1 MIKARGSITL
11 ARVNDGAKGE
21 TGATGQNGVSVADVT
36 NFYKVSTSATGVTA
50 PQSSGGRN
58 LITGTSDEWKLVYK
72 PAANVANST
81 VNYKTIKFD
90 DPKVGD
96 TYTLTCDIKLENF
109 APGSGGTF
117 RILTQGSVN
126 DVWSG
131 GNYTTNI
138 FAFNFFSSTSNG
150 TFHCTKTVK
159 IASTVGKKYNFG
171 FRCDYSDGNGSVY
184 IKNFKLEKGSTATP
198 WTPAPEDSGW
208 STTVPTLTA
217 TNKYLWNYEHIT
229 GSDDSTIAITDPRV
243 IGVYGDKGNTGAT
256 GATGNGISSIT
267 EYYQVS
273 TSNSTAPTSW
283 VTTVP
288 KLTATN
294 KYLWNYEKITYT
306 NGTSKDSNKR
316 VIGVYGDKGA
326 TGNTG
331 ATGPQG
337 PKGDTGATGAT
348 GPQGPAGKDAILIQ
362 SSAPSSPK
370 VGQLWQTASGEPIK
384 RWDGS
389 KWVLHYISVENLNVQ
404 KLSAIA
410 ADLGTVT
417 AGVIKNKS
425 GSVSFDVDAGVLKSW
440 DNDTLQCAELSSGTV
455 GVSAKDPLDNYVHTY
470 LKHYG
475 LFIHE
480 LNKVY
485 GYSIEMSELGDD
497 LIASKL
503 INGGQG
509 RENVS
514 LFNNLKRTPVAGTR
528 VVILSKGK
536 NYVTLMTASEVASIL
551 GIENGTSDYVSIS
564 ASNGDAKAFDARC
577 YGAEYWSSDSSWYV
591 YFNTVATT
599 TQSVRINY
607 ILAPII

>member
-1 MIKARGSITL
+1 MAVKATNQMTVIDLTDGYSVILTNESHTFIGGTNAVSGTQSTTTQIMALCGAEQVPCSVGQITTPNGLSAVSDGKSPSPTITITATSALTSGGSFDIPIVIGDITIVKKFSY
-11 ARVNDGAKGE
+11 AIAFTGAK
-21 TGATGQNGVSVADVT
+21 
-36 NFYKVSTSATGVTA
+36 
-50 PQSSGGRN
+50 
-58 LITGTSDEWKLVYK
+58 
-72 PAANVANST
+72 
-81 VNYKTIKFD
+81 
-90 DPKVGD
+90 
-96 TYTLTCDIKLENF
+96 
-109 APGSGGTF
+109 
-117 RILTQGSVN
+117 
-126 DVWSG
+126 
-131 GNYTTNI
+131 
-138 FAFNFFSSTSNG
+138 
-150 TFHCTKTVK
+150 
-159 IASTVGKKYNFG
+159 
-171 FRCDYSDGNGSVY
+171 
-184 IKNFKLEKGSTATP
+184 
-198 WTPAPEDSGW
+198 
-208 STTVPTLTA
+208 
-217 TNKYLWNYEHIT
+217 
-229 GSDDSTIAITDPRV
+229 
-243 IGVYGDKGNTGAT
+243 GDKGNTGT
-256 GATGNGISSIT
+256 SIT
-267 EYYQVS
+267 IKSRTVDYQAS
-273 TSNSTAPTSW
+273 SSG
-283 VTTVP
+283 TTVP
-288 KLTATN
+288 TGTWSTSIPSVSQGQ
-294 KYLWNYEKITYT
+294 YLWTRTTVSYSDGGSTVSYSVARQGSNGA
-306 NGTSKDSNKR
+306 NGTSPTVKGTTVQYQQSTSGTTPPTGTWTTTPPAAVAGQYMWTKTTVTYSDGKTAVSYAVTRNGSNGAK
-316 VIGVYGDKGA
+316 GDKGDK
-326 TGNTG
+326 GNTG

-337 PKGDTGATGAT
+337 PT
-348 GPQGPAGKDAILIQ
+348 GPAGKDAILIQ

-417 AGVIKNKS
+417 AGAIKNKS

-440 DNDTLQCAELSSGTV
+440 DNDTLQCVELSSGTV

>member
-11 ARVNDGAKGE
+11 ARVNDGAKGD
-21 TGATGQNGVSVADVT
+21 TGAAGADGVSVADVT
-36 NFYKVSTSATGVTA
+36 NFYKVSTASTGVTA

-217 TNKYLWNYEHIT
+217 MNKYLWNYEHIT
-229 GSDDSTIAITDPRV
+229 GSDDSTIAITEPRV

-256 GATGNGISSIT
+256 G
-267 EYYQVS
+267 
-273 TSNSTAPTSW
+273 
-283 VTTVP
+283 
-288 KLTATN
+288 
-294 KYLWNYEKITYT
+294 
-306 NGTSKDSNKR
+306 
-316 VIGVYGDKGA
+316 
-326 TGNTG
+326 
-331 ATGPQG
+331 PQG
-337 PKGDTGATGAT
+337 PT
-348 GPQGPAGKDAILIQ
+348 GPAGKDAILIQ

-389 KWVLHYISVENLNVQ
+389 KWVLYYVSVENLDVDT
-404 KLSAIA
+404 LSAITA
-410 ADLGTVT
+410 NLGTVT
-417 AGVIKNKS
+417 AGVLKS
-425 GSVSFDVDAGVLKSW
+425 KDDVTKFDVANGVLESFD
-440 DNDTLQCAELSSGTV
+440 NETLQTLRLSAGGIKYIGKDASTNQMVSYLTFRGLVVRNINNRYGCSITLDESFDDFTV
-455 GVSAKDPLDNYVHTY
+455 T
-470 LKHYG
+470 
-475 LFIHE
+475 
-480 LNKVY
+480 
-485 GYSIEMSELGDD
+485 
-497 LIASKL
+497 KL
-503 INGGQG
+503 INNGQG
-509 RENVS
+509 TDTVPLFSS
-514 LFNNLKRTPVAGTR
+514 LKQVPVPGTK
-528 VVILSKGK
+528 VLSLTKGT
-536 NYVTLMTASEVASIL
+536 NYVKLFTAAEVAAL
-551 GIENGTSDYVSIS
+551 LGTSSGNADHAMIS
-564 ASNGDAKAFDARC
+564 VANGDAKAFNARVF
-577 YGAEYWSSDSSWYV
+577 GAEYWSDSDAWWV
-591 YFNTVATT
+591 YFNSAASI
-599 TQSVRINY
+599 TQPVRINY
-607 ILAPII
+607 MITRIDQ

>member
-1 MIKARGSITL
+1 MVKARGSITL

-36 NFYKVSTSATGVTA
+36 NFYKVSTASTGVTA

-229 GSDDSTIAITDPRV
+229 GSDDSTIAITEPRV

-256 GATGNGISSIT
+256 G
-267 EYYQVS
+267 
-273 TSNSTAPTSW
+273 
-283 VTTVP
+283 
-288 KLTATN
+288 
-294 KYLWNYEKITYT
+294 
-306 NGTSKDSNKR
+306 
-316 VIGVYGDKGA
+316 
-326 TGNTG
+326 
-331 ATGPQG
+331 PQG
-337 PKGDTGATGAT
+337 PT
-348 GPQGPAGKDAILIQ
+348 GPAGKDAILIQ

-440 DNDTLQCAELSSGTV
+440 DNDTLQCVELSSGTV